1 MIEMDLLTI
10 LIALSLAMDSFSV
23 AITRG
28 LALTQKNI
36 LGEAVKIGFFF
47 GFFQAIMPLIGWL
60 VGVSILEFISA
71 FDHWITFGLLTVI
84 GLRMIYEAIK
94 TESKKIVSSPSLS
107 VLFMLSIATSIDAL
121 AIGLSY
127 SILTSSIVMP
137 AVIIGVITFSLSFLG
152 VYIGKRFGEIFKKI
166 GVLGG
171 LILIGIG
178 IRILTD
184 HILL

>member
-1 MIEMDLLTI
+1 MLTI
-10 LIALSLAMDSFSV
+10 LIALSLAMDSFPV

-28 LALTQKNI
+28 LAITQEKI
-36 LGEAVKIGFFF
+36 LGEALKVGFFF

-60 VGVSILEFISA
+60 AGVSILEFISA
-71 FDHWITFGLLTVI
+71 FDHWITFGLLTLI

-121 AIGLSY
+121 AVGLSY
-127 SILTSSIVMP
+127 SFLTVSILMP
-137 AVIIGVITFSLSFLG
+137 AVIIGVVTFSLSFSG
-152 VYIGKRFGEIFKKI
+152 VYIGKRFGAIFKKI

-178 IRILTD
+178 IKILTE
-184 HILL
+184 HV